1 MVAPDVGF
9 FVDVASPT
17 TVGVFVEAAFPVVGD
32 EVVSESVKPVDGEA
46 VVWAASDDPDDG
58 WIVKAPPPPA
68 DGEDVVSDSSV
79 EATVGALDA
88 TAIVGSEED
97 VIPPA
102 VGSILSAL
110 ATDGAGVPAG

>member
-1 MVAPDVGF
+1 MVAPDVGL

-17 TVGVFVEAAFPVVGD
+17 TVGVFVVAAFPVVGD
-32 EVVSESVKPVDGEA
+32 EVVLESVKPVDGEA
-46 VVWAASDDPDDG
+46 VVWAASVDPDDG
-58 WIVKAPPPPA
+58 WFVKAPPPA

-79 EATVGALDA
+79 EATVGALEA